1 MRKPPHKFSYFIL
14 VLILVG
20 CASPK
25 PPVTT
30 RTRTVEVFK
39 AEEAKASINIS
50 VNSPS
55 QKSINSKSLASGF
68 INKAN
73 VTINRHKESI
83 VTGSKRV
90 AAGRTCR
97 LGDSNN
103 CRTNYVNVKQYKHS
117 WVADNITSSPL
128 EKRPDN
134 KQKQSLLRFYKD
146 GRLINEEHNKL
157 VVDAPKGTIFTQA
170 LLGDDKQPVLDSIF
184 GSDLR
189 FLNTKKL
196 TFSRYLAQA
205 SPIVS
210 RNQSV
215 KESLFSKFKY
225 FIDDLKYDQF
235 TNLDI
240 LDEIEV
246 QAYDSEAVIWYGVNY
261 LDALNDYLMTI
272 NPSYNDIKLEAYDSL
287 TYLPIRGLKFQVD
300 GHENVLYNRAF
311 YEKSNKIN
319 AIENQYL
326 KSIINRYID
335 TNWFSN
341 SHYRDSYSN
350 GSVIRLSKSN
360 LELSIRTLHPQYVS
374 FASRISVTP
383 NTNIVKVF
391 IDRVGTV
398 NRNAKSLNG
407 GKVTVE

>member
-1 MRKPPHKFSYFIL
+1 M
-14 VLILVG
+14 
-20 CASPK
+20 
-25 PPVTT
+25 
-30 RTRTVEVFK
+30 
-39 AEEAKASINIS
+39 
-50 VNSPS
+50 
-55 QKSINSKSLASGF
+55 
-68 INKAN
+68 
-73 VTINRHKESI
+73 
-83 VTGSKRV
+83 
-90 AAGRTCR
+90 
-97 LGDSNN
+97 
-103 CRTNYVNVKQYKHS
+103 
-117 WVADNITSSPL
+117 
-128 EKRPDN
+128 
-134 KQKQSLLRFYKD
+134 
-146 GRLINEEHNKL
+146 
-157 VVDAPKGTIFTQA
+157 
-170 LLGDDKQPVLDSIF
+170 
-184 GSDLR
+184 
-189 FLNTKKL
+189 
-196 TFSRYLAQA
+196 
-205 SPIVS
+205 
-210 RNQSV
+210 
-215 KESLFSKFKY
+215 
-225 FIDDLKYDQF
+225 KYDQF

-272 NPSYNDIKLEAYDSL
+272 NPSYNDIKLEAEDSL
-287 TYLPIRGLKFQVD
+287 TDVPRRGLKFQVD